1 MLYLSVPCT
10 AVAVPLPGIS
20 ADMAGFLAFVVR
32 VPEGDEGLVAGEVL
46 VTLVLFP
53 DTLSGED
60 PLPVVLT
67 AVVRLAVVL
76 PDEAWALELEEEPVS
91 EALLL
96 TVLLLPPPPRID
108 ELPLYTRSAPVC
120 ALEPY
125 HTSLLWSGLWC
136 PGPGP

>member
-76 PDEAWALELEEEPVS
+76 PDEAWALELEEEPLFDKVVRMVVDFFKGTKIWAIII
-91 EALLL
+91 EL
-96 TVLLLPPPPRID
+96 TRL
-108 ELPLYTRSAPVC
+108 
-120 ALEPY
+120 
-125 HTSLLWSGLWC
+125 
-136 PGPGP
+136 

>member
-10 AVAVPLPGIS
+10 AVAVPLPGMSVDI
-20 ADMAGFLAFVVR
+20 DGFLAFVVR
-32 VPEGDEGLVAGEVL
+32 VPDEDEGLVAGEVL
-46 VTLVLFP
+46 VTLVLLP

-67 AVVRLAVVL
+67 AVVRLAAVL
-76 PDEAWALELEEEPVS
+76 PDEACALELDGEPVS

-108 ELPLYTRSAPVC
+108 ELPL
-120 ALEPY
+120 
-125 HTSLLWSGLWC
+125 
-136 PGPGP
+136 